1 MQTEEMYMKTEA
13 GRKYGYGKTKLILLR
28 NYNGSGDMSSA
39 VEHILEEWILKKYDE
54 MLVRRDY

>member
-1 MQTEEMYMKTEA
+1 MKTEA